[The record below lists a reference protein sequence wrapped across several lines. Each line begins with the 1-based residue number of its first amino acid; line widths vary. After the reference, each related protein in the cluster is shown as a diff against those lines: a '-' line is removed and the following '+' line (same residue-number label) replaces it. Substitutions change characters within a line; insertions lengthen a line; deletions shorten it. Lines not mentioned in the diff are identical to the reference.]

1 MSEDISMKN
10 LLECYYPSLGQ
21 MSVGRCRSALDEGL
35 GIIKTISI
43 LTASYKPGGVGFR
56 GA

>member
-1 MSEDISMKN
+1 MSEDICMKN

-21 MSVGRCRSALDEGL
+21 MSVGRCGSALDEGL